1 MADRQADGLAGV
13 DFGDPPA
20 TDEISVAIEYLD
32 AAGFVGDVQPVL
44 VVDRDRSRFKKT
56 TVV

>member
-1 MADRQADGLAGV
+1 MTDRQADGLAGV
-13 DFGDPPA
+13 DFRDSPA
-20 TDEISVAIEYLD
+20 TNETSVAVEDLD

-44 VVDRDRSRFKKT
+44 VVDRDRSRFEKT